1 MSATGRPDPSPPSGV
16 APGVPS
22 SGPPRPR
29 RRAGWGRTGR
39 VLAGLAALLAALIA
53 AALVWTGSESLVRW
67 AAQRAADATGGR
79 LEIERPEGSLWRG
92 VRAARVVWRDPAAVT
107 VSADGVEFRP
117 DWSALLARRL
127 ALSALAADR
136 LEVEIAS
143 SDGAPSAPPDSLAL
157 PFALRLESVSIGE
170 LVVRGLAPDP
180 PQRLQALRAALDYD
194 RRRWRVDD
202 LALRVGSVELRA
214 AGEIGD
220 ATPFPL
226 AVSAAVSGT
235 VLEQP
240 TTATWVVTGALAS
253 LEIDAGSALHG
264 ASLRVRA
271 RVEPFSPLPL
281 AALEL
286 QADGLDPARF
296 GAALPSARLSA
307 GLDARRPADADA
319 AAPWPPLEGRLAVRN
334 TLPGTIDQGRVPV
347 SALGARIAFDG
358 QRLRL
363 DAVELDGPA
372 GRVTGAAS
380 VPLAAALADPARA
393 GAWAGTDVQLATE
406 RLDPSRAHRALRP
419 GALRGAVRLRPEA
432 DAALRLD
439 ASLADGELALDGAAR
454 LAADALEIERLRLL
468 ARDGVAEVRG
478 RAGVAPPYA
487 FALEGRLAGL
497 DPSRFLEVPGGRLAG
512 RWQARG
518 QAAPRPVLEAWLELD
533 DSRWRGLPLAGRA
546 AGRWG
551 ADRLSGLDAR
561 LRWGANTLLA
571 RGALG
576 ARDDLL
582 ALELDAPRLQELDA
596 RLGGRASA
604 QATLRG
610 GFDAPALA
618 ASATARGLSFDGEA
632 SVGALRATVA
642 LASTDVLRTL
652 LVRAGVLADAGG
664 APRGI
669 GASRESR
676 AAGGAA
682 GPAAAGVAGGSAAAS
697 MPIAVALEAEAVSV
711 GGTAIDAL
719 RASFDGDADAHR
731 IAIQARRSKAG
742 IDVALSAEGGLE
754 PGEPGRWRGR
764 LLEASQAGVPSMR
777 LREPAV
783 LALSARQAELIGA
796 DLQIGAAA
804 GPRLRIERARWAEDE
819 SALQAQIAGVPF
831 GWVAWALDR
840 GGAAPDRPVPPDA
853 LRLGARVDLR
863 GRPGAGGALRGALE
877 VFRESGDLTVD
888 LPTADGGPQRVPA
901 GLQEVRASLALAED
915 RLRARLVVRG
925 TGFGSLEGEA
935 DAPLAW
941 AADAPVPRLDVPL
954 QGRVAIEVPSLAFTR
969 AAIGDV
975 WRVDGRLRA
984 SLTLAGTLAV
994 PVLSGQVTG
1003 ERLIAEQ
1010 RELGLRLTDGTLAL
1024 TLRDNEA
1031 QVESLRFAAG
1041 EGSLTMRGTLR
1052 ADDRS
1057 EAVLTLDRV
1066 RVPMG
1071 AGQRLTLSGEARATL
1086 RGNALTLRGG
1096 LRADEGVIELTAF
1109 DTPEVS
1115 SDVVVVD
1122 DAAQAARRRAGGAR
1136 PGAAQAAGARRAAA
1150 DSRGAPAA
1158 VADPAGTRRDAEP
1171 APTAAGDDRGFR
1183 VIADLGIDL
1192 GNSLR
1197 VFGAGV
1203 DARLAGRVQLTGRL
1217 PEAPRLAGTVRIVD
1231 GSYTAF
1237 GRKLEIERGTLVFS
1251 GPVDNPAIDIAAYRR
1266 YLPVEAGV
1274 QLTGT
1279 ARAPQLA
1286 LVSKPDVPEADKLS
1300 WLVLGSAADASRSGA
1315 ENAAMQAAAAT
1326 LLSRGD
1332 PNVATPS
1339 FAETFGLDVLSIRT
1353 GQAGASGDGAGASAT
1368 ASAQDSVVTLG
1379 KRLSQ
1384 RLFVSYEQSLRGLQ
1398 NLVRLQYEITERLSV
1413 RARAGTSNGV
1423 DLLWTLRYD

>member
-1 MSATGRPDPSPPSGV
+1 MPPPDRSDPPATPAMP
-16 APGVPS
+16 PGVPPAAPS
-22 SGPPRPR
+22 AGPPRAP
-29 RRAGWGRTGR
+29 RRAGWRRTGR
-39 VLAGLAALLAALIA
+39 VLAGLAVLLAALLAAA
-53 AALVWTGSESLVRW
+53 FVWTGGESLVRW
-67 AAQRAADATGGR
+67 AAQRAVDATGDR
-79 LEIERPEGSLWRG
+79 LEIDRPEGSLWRG

-107 VSADGVEFRP
+107 VSADGVALRP
-117 DWSALLARRL
+117 DWNALLARRL
-127 ALSALAADR
+127 PLSALSADR
-136 LEVEIAS
+136 IEVTVAP

-157 PFALRLESVSIGE
+157 PFALRLDSVSIGE

-180 PQRLQALRAALDYD
+180 PLRLEALRAALDYD
-194 RRRWRVDD
+194 RSRWRLDELSLRAGA
-202 LALRVGSVELRA
+202 LALRA
-214 AGEIGD
+214 AGEVGD
-220 ATPFPL
+220 AAPFPL
-226 AVSAAVSGT
+226 SVSAAVTGT

-240 TTATWVVTGALAS
+240 ATATLVVTGVLGS
-253 LEIDAGSALHG
+253 LDVDAGSALYG
-264 ASLRVRA
+264 APLRARA
-271 RVEPFSPLPL
+271 RVEPFAPLPL
-281 AALEL
+281 AALRL
-286 QADGLDPARF
+286 QVDGLDPARF
-296 GAALPSARLSA
+296 GAALPAARLSA
-307 GLDARRPADADA
+307 VLDARRPAGADD
-319 AAPWPPLEGRLAVRN
+319 AAPWPPLEGMLSVRN
-334 TLPGTIDQGRVPV
+334 ALPGAIDQGRVPV
-347 SALGARIAFDG
+347 SALGARVAFDG
-358 QRLRL
+358 RRLRL

-372 GRVTGAAS
+372 GRVTGTAS
-380 VPLAAALADPARA
+380 VPLAVALADPARA
-393 GAWAGTDVQLATE
+393 GAWAGTDVQLATAG
-406 RLDPSRAHRALRP
+406 LDPSRAHRALRP

-439 ASLADGELALDGAAR
+439 GSLADGDLALDGAAR
-454 LAADALEIERLRLL
+454 LAGDTLELERVRLL
-468 ARDGVAEVRG
+468 VRDGVAEVRG

-497 DPSRFLEVPGGRLAG
+497 DPSRFLEAPAGRLAG

-518 QAAPRPVLEAWLELD
+518 QVSPRPTLEASLELD

-546 AGRWG
+546 AGRWDD
-551 ADRLSGLDAR
+551 DRLSGLDAR

-576 ARDDLL
+576 ARGDLL
-582 ALELDAPRLQELDA
+582 VLELDAPRLQELDA
-596 RLGGRASA
+596 RLGGRAA
-604 QATLRG
+604 VQATLRG

-632 SVGALRATVA
+632 SARALRATVA
-642 LASTDVLRTL
+642 IASTDVLRTL
-652 LVRAGVLADAGG
+652 LVRAGVLEDAGWASRG
-664 APRGI
+664 A
-669 GASRESR
+669 GASREAG

-682 GPAAAGVAGGSAAAS
+682 AAS
-697 MPIAVALEAEAVSV
+697 TPIAVALEAEGVSV

-731 IAIQARRSKAG
+731 IALQARQSKAG
-742 IDVALSAEGGLE
+742 IDVSLSAEGGLE

-764 LLEASQAGVPSMR
+764 LLEASQAGVPSLR
-777 LREPAV
+777 LREPAA
-783 LALSARQAELIGA
+783 LALSARQAELTGA
-796 DLQIGAAA
+796 DLQIGGA
-804 GPRLRIERARWAEDE
+804 GGSRLRVERARWAEGE
-819 SALQAQIAGVPF
+819 GVLQAQIAGVPF

-840 GGAAPDRPVPPDA
+840 GGVAPDRPVPPDA
-853 LRLGARVDLR
+853 LRLGASVDLR

-877 VFRESGDLTVD
+877 VFRESGDVSVD
-888 LPTADGGPQRVPA
+888 LPTTDGGPQRVPA
-901 GLQEVRASLALAED
+901 GLQEIRASLALAGD
-915 RLRARLVVRG
+915 RLRGRLAVRG

-935 DAPLAW
+935 EVPLAW
-941 AADAPVPRLDVPL
+941 AGDSRVPRLDVPL
-954 QGRVAIEVPSLAFTR
+954 QGRVAVEVPSLAFTR

-975 WRVDGRLRA
+975 WRVDGSLRA
-984 SLTLAGTLAV
+984 TLSLAGTLAE
-994 PVLSGQVTG
+994 PVLSGRVIG
-1003 ERLIAEQ
+1003 ERLIAKQ
-1010 RELGLRLTDGTLAL
+1010 RELGLRLTDGALAV
-1024 TLRDNEA
+1024 TVRDNEA
-1031 QVESLRFAAG
+1031 EVESLRFAAG

-1109 DTPEVS
+1109 DTPSVS
-1115 SDVVVVD
+1115 ADVVVVD
-1122 DAAQAARRRAGGAR
+1122 DAAQAARRRAGGPR
-1136 PGAAQAAGARRAAA
+1136 PGGTDA
-1150 DSRGAPAA
+1150 
-1158 VADPAGTRRDAEP
+1158 AGTRRDGEPGRP
-1171 APTAAGDDRGFR
+1171 APGDDRGFR

-1192 GNSLR
+1192 GNALR

-1217 PEAPRLAGTVRIVD
+1217 PEAPRLAGTVRIVE

-1251 GPVDNPAIDIAAYRR
+1251 GPVDNPAVDIAAYRR

-1332 PNVATPS
+1332 PNVVTPS
-1339 FAETFGLDVLSIRT
+1339 LAESVGLDVLSIRT
-1353 GQAGASGDGAGASAT
+1353 GQVGASGEGAGASAT

-1379 KRLSQ
+1379 KRLTQ

-1413 RARAGTSNGV
+1413 RARAGTSNGL